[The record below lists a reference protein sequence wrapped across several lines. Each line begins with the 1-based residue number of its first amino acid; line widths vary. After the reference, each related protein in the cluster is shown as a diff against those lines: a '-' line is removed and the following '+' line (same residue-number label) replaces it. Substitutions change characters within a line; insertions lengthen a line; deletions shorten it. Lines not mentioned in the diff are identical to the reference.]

1 MHSVRVAV
9 IHEDGQTEFGE
20 ASNFFFNYLAK
31 ALINVLAIPYTR
43 LKLNPHKKRN
53 TYMLDCTVTT
63 DKIIFDVIL
72 TVNHR

>member
-1 MHSVRVAV
+1 
-9 IHEDGQTEFGE
+9 
-20 ASNFFFNYLAK
+20 
-31 ALINVLAIPYTR
+31 VLAIPYTR